1 MSCILHFKDMLTNNP
16 GQIFLTFVN
25 IVFTA
30 IKHGQIPMKD
40 VFDAWMSEQT
50 NKMYFYAM
58 GQIAYKMFI
67 GAEVLVATD
76 TLKQRF
82 HKFSQRRWN
91 HITRKNDFLSVNEFF
106 NEIVALTN
114 EAKHLD
120 PADVTDQ
127 VPELDAIFYQG
138 LVPRLKEKAAP
149 AALTQHQPS
158 TNLRENLSWLQAI
171 VDAAKE
177 VEKEIN
183 QIVAISTSSNQ
194 FRRTP
199 MVSSGGSSASQN
211 SHSYLATQALSAD
224 TQDAMGSTSLM
235 STPAR
240 INENTVLLTHH
251 PEMKDFGVQNA
262 AAMTAV
268 GTAMTPD

>member
-1 MSCILHFKDMLTNNP
+1 
-16 GQIFLTFVN
+16 
-25 IVFTA
+25 
-30 IKHGQIPMKD
+30 
-40 VFDAWMSEQT
+40 MSEQIHKT
-50 NKMYFYAM
+50 YFYAM
-58 GQIAYKMFI
+58 GQIAHKMFI
-67 GAEVLVATD
+67 GTEIATD

-82 HKFSQRRWN
+82 HKLSQRRWN
-91 HITRKNDFLSVNEFF
+91 NVTQKNNFLSVNEFF
-106 NEIVALTN
+106 NKIVALTN

-138 LVPRLKEKAAP
+138 LVPRLKEKAAL
-149 AALTQHQPS
+149 ATLTKHQPS
-158 TNLRENLSWLQAI
+158 TNLGENLSRLQAI

-183 QIVAISTSSNQ
+183 QIVAISTSSSQ

-199 MVSSGGSSASQN
+199 LVSSGASAASQN
-211 SHSYLATQALSAD
+211 SHSYLATQASSAD
-224 TQDAMGSTSLM
+224 TQDAIGSSSSM

-240 INENTVLLTHH
+240 VNENTVLLTHH
-251 PEMKDFGVQNA
+251 HNMKDFGVQNV

-268 GTAMTPD
+268 GTAMTPDQVGTLQQGATFITVPNKVVDSLVVLLSNAEQALR